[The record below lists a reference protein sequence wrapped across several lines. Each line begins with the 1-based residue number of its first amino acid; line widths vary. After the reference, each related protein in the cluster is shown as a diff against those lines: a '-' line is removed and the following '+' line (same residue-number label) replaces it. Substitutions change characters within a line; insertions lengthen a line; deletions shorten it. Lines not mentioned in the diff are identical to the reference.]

1 MGVQGDRRGFRD
13 NRRKLIGSKRV
24 QGERRGFRREIRGL
38 WGFKGVWGIN
48 GVQ

>member
-1 MGVQGDRRGFRD
+1 MGVQGDRRGFRG
-13 NRRKLIGSKRV
+13 NIRKLIGSKGV

-38 WGFKGVWGIN
+38 WEFKGVWGIK